1 MLHILLGILKIIG
14 IILAV
19 IVGLILLIICVVLFT
34 ALRYELK
41 LAANGDVKN
50 IESSRGLPAINDLKI
65 KFNKDITAIITL

>member
-1 MLHILLGILKIIG
+1 MLHNLLGILKIIG

-50 IESSRGLPAINDLKI
+50 IEADI
-65 KFNKDITAIITL
+65 KFSWLLHLISGFVI

>member
-34 ALRYELK
+34 ALRYDFK

-50 IESSRGLPAINDLKI
+50 IEADI
-65 KFNKDITAIITL
+65 KFSWLLHLISGFVIYKEH